1 MSVHFEWMGILY
13 LEDLPGSPGG
23 ISTLVVVLVDNLP
36 HEIVAGAREHPGLK
50 PVGHI
55 IDVVKIEVILS
66 VQRPPCLVCPD
77 LPVAAQGPGVGG
89 GDGPGGLQLYRG
101 AARLRGRVCGAV
113 SGAGAGGGLIS
124 GAGA

>member
-1 MSVHFEWMGILY
+1 MSVHFEWIGILY
-13 LEDLPGSPGG
+13 LEDLPGSPSS
-23 ISTLVVVLVDNLP
+23 ISTLVVVLIDNLP
-36 HEIVAGAREHPGLK
+36 HEVVARAREHPGLK

-55 IDVVKIEVILS
+55 IDVVEVEVILS

-89 GDGPGGLQLYRG
+89 GDGPGGLQLDGG
-101 AARLRGRVCGAV
+101 AARLRRRVCGAV
-113 SGAGAGGGLIS
+113 SGARASGGLVS